1 MENKNNGVLFLE
13 EYAAECAAQL
23 MKTDFQ
29 VLSDMADI
37 ILEAKHNGKRI
48 LTAGNGGSA
57 ATASHICNDLQK
69 GARVYGRTGFSATCL
84 GDSLPVLT
92 CLANDF
98 SYEDIFRIQIETSAQ
113 EGDVFLA
120 FSGSGNS
127 GNVVK
132 AAQCARE
139 RGVKVLGFLG
149 RDGGKLKELCDLF
162 VIAPTDCMEMI
173 EDMHMLYCHSLVQ
186 LLKNRLANEWGAEV
200 LHPVQG
206 RHFKAAVF
214 DFDGTVSLIRADW
227 REAMI
232 PYFTDVLVT
241 EGRGLLRSEAEELVN
256 EFVDDLTGKQTIFQC
271 IALDE
276 TVEKYGGEHRNPQIY
291 KQGFLDRMHD
301 RVTQRKEDLR
311 TGKAAPE
318 SLRVPGSLEFVTAL
332 EQAGVKCYLAS
343 GTDEEYVREEAALL
357 GIDTLFSGGIY
368 GARPGQTEGVKEALL
383 KEMAKSG
390 EVSGSEIL
398 CFGDGPSELNAVKAI
413 GGYAVAVAMDE
424 KKPFAVDERK
434 RNLLLKANPDLVI
447 ADYSDP
453 KQLAELLHIG
463 KQA

>member
-1 MENKNNGVLFLE
+1 MDKKTNGTLFLR
-13 EYAAECAAQL
+13 EYAKECAEQL
-23 MKTDFQ
+23 MKTDFEA
-29 VLSDMADI
+29 LSEMADI

-57 ATASHICNDLQK
+57 ATASHICNDLLK
-69 GARVYGRTGFSATCL
+69 GTRVYGRIGFSAMCL

-98 SYEDIFRIQIETSAQ
+98 SYEDIYRIQMETTAQ

-127 GNVVK
+127 ENVIR
-132 AAQCARE
+132 AAICARE
-139 RGVKVLGFLG
+139 RGVKVLGFSG
-149 RDGGKLKELCDLF
+149 RDGGKLKNLCDIS

-186 LLKNRLANEWGAEV
+186 LLKSRLAEEWGAEI
-200 LHPVQG
+200 LHPAG
-206 RHFKAAVF
+206 DRNFKTAVF

-241 EGRGLLRSEAEELVN
+241 EGRGLLRKEAEELVN
-256 EFVDDLTGKQTIFQC
+256 EFVDALTGKQTIFQC

-291 KQGFLDRMHD
+291 KQGFLDRMQHK
-301 RVTQRKEDLR
+301 VTQRKEELR
-311 TGKAAPE
+311 SGTKNPE
-318 SLRVPGSLEFVTAL
+318 AFLVPGAKELVASLE
-332 EQAGVKCYLAS
+332 QHGVKCYLAS

-357 GIDTLFSGGIY
+357 GVDTLFSGGIY
-368 GARPGQTEGVKEALL
+368 GAKPGQTEGVKEALL
-383 KEMAKSG
+383 KELVQSG
-390 EVSGSEIL
+390 EVCGREIL
-398 CFGDGPSELNAVKAI
+398 CFGDGPSELNAVKTI
-413 GGYAVAVAMDE
+413 GGYAVAVALDE
-424 KKPFAVDERK
+424 KRPCAVDERK
-434 RNLLLKANPDLVI
+434 RDLLLKANPDMVI
-447 ADYSDP
+447 ADYSD
-453 KQLAELLHIG
+453 LSSLLKLLKLH
-463 KQA
+463 